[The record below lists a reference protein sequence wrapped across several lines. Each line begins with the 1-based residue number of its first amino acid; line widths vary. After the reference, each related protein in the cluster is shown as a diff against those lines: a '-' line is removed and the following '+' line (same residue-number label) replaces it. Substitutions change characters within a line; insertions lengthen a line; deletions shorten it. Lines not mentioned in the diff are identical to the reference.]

1 MFGNKVLPGLEG
13 HAATRC
19 WGSIWKGD
27 PESTWGRIK
36 KVKNKS
42 GTTFSLPLGTVLKM
56 DKADGAYTPM
66 ELSDIAS
73 DYGGLPGP
81 RLTVVADQNVSVKP
95 EGATVGVGIC
105 GEIDRARLIVGGK
118 AWSELTDAQRVMLEP
133 QLALWGFGLND
144 VMQA

>member
-13 HAATRC
+13 YGANRY

-42 GTTFSLPLGTVLKM
+42 GAPFLLPLGTVLKM
-56 DKADGAYTPM
+56 DEADGAYVPM
-66 ELSDIAS
+66 ELSDIAGS
-73 DYGGLPGP
+73 FDALPGP
-81 RLTVVADQNVSVKP
+81 RLVIVADQNVVVTP
-95 EGATVGVGIC
+95 PGTTVGVGIC
-105 GEIDRARLIVGGK
+105 GEVDQARLIVEGK
-118 AWSELTDAQRVMLEP
+118 AWEELTDAQRVMLES

-144 VMQA
+144 VVQA